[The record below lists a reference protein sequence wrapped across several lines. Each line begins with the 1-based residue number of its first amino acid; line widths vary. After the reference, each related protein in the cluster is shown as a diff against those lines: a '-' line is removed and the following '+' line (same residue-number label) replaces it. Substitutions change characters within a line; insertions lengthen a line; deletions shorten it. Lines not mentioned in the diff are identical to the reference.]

1 MNTVRKIIISIF
13 GPILIS
19 FPILN
24 INNKTNFSS
33 SESSDGIATLTT
45 WDNDPLYNYPS
56 AWYICILISAIA
68 LFILWKPP
76 ASDQKREKTKS

>member
-1 MNTVRKIIISIF
+1 MNTTRKIIISIF

-24 INNKTNFSS
+24 INIKKNISS
-33 SESSDGIATLTT
+33 SESSDGMSTLTT
-45 WDNDPLYNYPS
+45 WENDPLYNHPS

-68 LFILWKPP
+68 LFILWKTPG
-76 ASDQKREKTKS
+76 SDQKREKTKS